1 MIMKNLVKQAK
12 SNNWKLIVYSIYIF
26 ITSFYIL
33 FRILNIN
40 YWEIKDNLSMVVLFW
55 MMIVCFAMVSAMISL
70 FVSISIKDNIWKKAK
85 KFRNDLILN
94 RHIHH
99 LRMMEKYIELGD
111 KEKSELLYNQYIESK
126 YWDQNSAS
134 FFEGA
139 IKAKFHK
146 KLDFK
151 ITYNGKEL

>member
-1 MIMKNLVKQAK
+1 MKNIVKKAK
-12 SNNWKLIVYSIYIF
+12 SNNWKLIVYSIYTF
-26 ITSFYIL
+26 IASLYIL
-33 FRILNIN
+33 FRVLNIN

-55 MMIVCFAMVSAMISL
+55 MMIVCITMTSFMIS
-70 FVSISIKDNIWKKAK
+70 FFTFISIKDNVWKKVK
-85 KFRNDLILN
+85 KFKKELILN

-111 KEKSELLYNQYIESK
+111 KEKSELLFKQYIESN

-134 FFEGA
+134 FFDGA
-139 IKAKFHK
+139 IKSKFYE

-151 ITYNGKEL
+151 ITRNGEEI